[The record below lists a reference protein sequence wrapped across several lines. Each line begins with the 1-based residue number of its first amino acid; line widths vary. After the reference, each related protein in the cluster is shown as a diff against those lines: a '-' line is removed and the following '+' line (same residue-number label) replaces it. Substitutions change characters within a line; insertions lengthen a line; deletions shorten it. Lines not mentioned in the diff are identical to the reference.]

1 MDNHLLLTDN
11 FNYNIILPNT
21 VQLND
26 DLINLNSEISNNFTL
41 SDKKNFLHDT
51 LSDKKNFLHDEKLA
65 LIDLDDIIS
74 LDRSNTIESNDILI
88 TKLDTPKY
96 SNIIDIF
103 QQKQEIIQNGKS
115 SDIPYTNTLLNW
127 QEQYIKYCELENLC
141 NININYIINIK
152 NNLINLLGYHEKD
165 DIIFYQSIINN
176 SIFYLSNSLKIRK
189 IKFIK
194 DLSNIWLK
202 INDNYKHN
210 KESNQ
215 ICFQSLLKDYK
226 KISDEINIS
235 KKTHKTLYWI
245 KNDKIKNLQE
255 FENLFTEILQYHLKL
270 INSLLNLIN
279 HEKNFYCNT

>member
-1 MDNHLLLTDN
+1 MDNHLLLTTNNN
-11 FNYNIILPNT
+11 FNYNITLPNT
-21 VQLND
+21 IQLND
-26 DLINLNSEISNNFTL
+26 DLINLNSEISDKKHFL
-41 SDKKNFLHDT
+41 HDEISDKKH
-51 LSDKKNFLHDEKLA
+51 FLHDEKML

-88 TKLDTPKY
+88 TKLETPKQ

-103 QQKQEIIQNGKS
+103 QQKQEIIHNEKS
-115 SDIPYTNTLLNW
+115 SDIPYTNNLLNW
-127 QEQYIKYCELENLC
+127 QNQYIKYCELENLC

-189 IKFIK
+189 IKFLK
-194 DLSNIWLK
+194 DLNNVWIK
-202 INDNYKHN
+202 INDNN
-210 KESNQ
+210 KYNKDLNQ

-270 INSLLNLIN
+270 INSLLILIN
-279 HEKNFYCNT
+279 HEKNFYCNA

>member
-26 DLINLNSEISNNFTL
+26 DLINLNSDIL
-41 SDKKNFLHDT
+41 SDKKH
-51 LSDKKNFLHDEKLA
+51 FLHDEILDKNNVLYDNDILKSDKNNEKL
-65 LIDLDDIIS
+65 LLTDLDDIIS

-88 TKLDTPKY
+88 TKLD
-96 SNIIDIF
+96 NIIDIF
-103 QQKQEIIQNGKS
+103 QQKQEIIQNDKS
-115 SDIPYTNTLLNW
+115 SDIPYTNNLLNW
-127 QEQYIKYCELENLC
+127 QNQYIKYCELENLC

-189 IKFIK
+189 IKFLK
-194 DLSNIWLK
+194 DLNNVWIK
-202 INDNYKHN
+202 INDNN
-210 KESNQ
+210 KYNKDLNQ
-215 ICFQSLLKDYK
+215 LCFQSLLKDYK

-270 INSLLNLIN
+270 INSLLILIN

>member
-1 MDNHLLLTDN
+1 MDNNLLLTANSISNIKDDKI
-11 FNYNIILPNT
+11 FNSCFDYDITLPNKIQT
-21 VQLND
+21 ID
-26 DLINLNSEISNNFTL
+26 DLILLNSEISDNEK
-41 SDKKNFLHDT
+41 SDKKI
-51 LSDKKNFLHDEKLA
+51 KL
-65 LIDLDDIIS
+65 INLDDIIS
-74 LDRSNTIESNDILI
+74 LDRSNTIDSNDMLL
-88 TKLDTPKY
+88 TKFDTSIQ

-103 QQKQEIIQNGKS
+103 QQKQENVENEKYSEITSNNI
-115 SDIPYTNTLLNW
+115 LNW
-127 QEQYIKYCELENLC
+127 DSQYIKYYEIENLC

-189 IKFIK
+189 LKFLK
-194 DLSNIWLK
+194 DLNNIWLK
-202 INDNYKHN
+202 INDNNKYN
-210 KESNQ
+210 KELNH
-215 ICFQSLLKDYK
+215 IYFQSLLKDYK

-235 KKTHKTLYWI
+235 KKSHKTLYWI

-270 INSLLNLIN
+270 INSLLISIN